1 MKRNHENQIT
11 LKGWTL
17 KEISS
22 VVFVLLLTVGI
33 GGNVVYQKWSDNQEK
48 NQRIEQLQLEVI
60 KYEARMTT
68 CVKANEVFPFF
79 YSNNPRSQERL
90 TEVIEGFRKIA
101 EADCFVFRSDK
112 IYTNPYKNLTVGNFI
127 EVPRSGNEEEL
138 FQGLLY
144 EVDKGIPFLVTG
156 GSICA
161 DGSYS
166 GSVGRGTCS
175 WHGGY
180 ATKRGYNFDYG
191 ASVYEYDPRLELSS
205 LQE

>member
-17 KEISS
+17 KEIGS
-22 VVFVLLLTVGI
+22 VLFVLVLTVGI

-60 KYEARMTT
+60 KYEARMST
-68 CVKANEVFPFF
+68 CVKGNEVFPFF

-90 TEVIEGFRKIA
+90 TEVIKGFRKIA
-101 EADCFVFRSDK
+101 EADCFVFRGDK
-112 IYTNPYKNLTVGNFI
+112 IYTNPYKNLTVDNFI

-191 ASVYEYDPRLELSS
+191 ASVYEYDPRLKLSS
-205 LQE
+205 LRE

>member
-1 MKRNHENQIT
+1 MKRDNKNQIT

-17 KEISS
+17 KEIGS
-22 VVFVLLLTVGI
+22 VLFVLVLTVGI

-48 NQRIEQLQLEVI
+48 HQRIEQLQLEVI
-60 KYEARMTT
+60 QYEARMTT

-101 EADCFVFRSDK
+101 EADCFVFRRDK

-180 ATKRGYNFDYG
+180 ATKRGYNFDYE

-205 LQE
+205 LKE

>member
-191 ASVYEYDPRLELSS
+191 ASVYEYDPRFELSS

>member
-1 MKRNHENQIT
+1 MKRNSQGQVL

-17 KEISS
+17 KEIGS
-22 VVFVLLLTVGI
+22 VVFILVLVSGI
-33 GGNVVYQKWSDNQEK
+33 GGNALYQNYLENQQK
-48 NQRIEQLQLEVI
+48 NQRIEKLELEVI
-60 KYEARMTT
+60 KYKAKMNQ
-68 CVKANEVFPFF
+68 CIKANEVFPFF

-90 TEVIEGFRKIA
+90 TEVVQGFGKIA
-101 EADCFVFRSDK
+101 EADCFIFRSDK
-112 IYTNPYKNLTVGNFI
+112 IYTNPYKNLTVENFI
-127 EVPRSGNEEEL
+127 EGPRSGNEEEL

-161 DGSYS
+161 DGTYS

-180 ATKRGYNFDYG
+180 ASKRGYNFDYE